1 MRIDPRQQMEFGSA
15 HLKNPALRLTA
26 EVCKSA
32 TFSPGRIFKHASGQ
46 LRLLL
51 AFLIVEVP
59 SF

>member
-1 MRIDPRQQMEFGSA
+1 MEFGSA